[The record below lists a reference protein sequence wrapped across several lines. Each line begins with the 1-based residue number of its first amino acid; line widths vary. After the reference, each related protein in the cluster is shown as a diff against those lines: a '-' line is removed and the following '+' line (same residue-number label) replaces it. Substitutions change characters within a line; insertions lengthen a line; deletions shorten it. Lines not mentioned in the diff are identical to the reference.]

1 MGEERKR
8 HNAIGSTIMALV
20 IAVAVGVV
28 AWEHFPNL
36 FGQDDV
42 TVQETPTQTT
52 RGTQYEESNGKAI
65 NNVDVLGSDTVAD
78 SGGNEP
84 LLAVDSRPVSV
95 GNDALAVAST
105 AVPEVAEP
113 PGYCDIIM
121 VGPSTG
127 YATAPSVE
135 NTVRLH
141 PEVCIQLILGA
152 MKAVELGFIPEEM
165 VQLPPADL

>member
-36 FGQDDV
+36 FGQKDV
-42 TVQETPTQTT
+42 TVQETPTQTGVT
-52 RGTQYEESNGKAI
+52 KYEENTDASI
-65 NNVDVLGSDTVAD
+65 NNVDVPSSDTTAN

-95 GNDALAVAST
+95 GKDALAVAST
-105 AVPEVAEP
+105 AVPEVADP